1 MVKPRT
7 QLSDLSVCEHG
18 GEQDGAEVIDFS
30 VNLNPYGP
38 PEFVH
43 EVIKGAIDAI
53 KLYPDTECSELRAR
67 ISQKFGCDTGEVL
80 VGAGVSE
87 LIQLVTLAF
96 MKNRVLIPQHTY
108 GEYAVAAK
116 MMGAKIKRIEMPDLR
131 INPELIMAEMK
142 PNDVVFLCN
151 PNNPTGQYLVK
162 HEVAQIIEEAERIDA
177 LVVLDEAYV
186 DFVKHTFPAHNLST
200 QNMIILR
207 SLTKSF
213 AIPGVR
219 VGYAISSEENLKA
232 IEKIKVPWSVSAFA
246 QKIAAAVIST
256 EGDDFLAETI
266 EKVER
271 SKDKVENALGLHSDA
286 NFHIIEVGNA
296 RESKRELLGA
306 GIRVRDCTSF
316 GLPSY
321 IRFSVRTDEENEL
334 LIHNFSFLKKR
345 KLDQRNDIPY
355 RQ

>member
-1 MVKPRT
+1 MVKPRV
-7 QLSDLSVCEHG
+7 QLSDLNVCEHG

-38 PEFVH
+38 PEFVL
-43 EVIKGAIDAI
+43 EAIKGAIDAI

-67 ISQKFGCDTGEVL
+67 ISQKFGCDTDEVL
-80 VGAGVSE
+80 VGAGASE

-96 MKNRVLIPQHTY
+96 MKDRALMPQYTY

-142 PNDVVFLCN
+142 PDDVLFLCN
-151 PNNPTGQYLVK
+151 PNNPTGQYLIK
-162 HEVAQIIEEAERIDA
+162 NEVAQIIEEAERVDA

-186 DFVKHTFPAHNLST
+186 DFVKHSFPAHTLAT
-200 QNMIILR
+200 RNMIILR

-213 AIPGVR
+213 AIPGIR
-219 VGYAISSEENLKA
+219 VGYVISAEENVNA
-232 IEKIKVPWSVSAFA
+232 MAKIKVPWSVSVFA
-246 QKIAAAVIST
+246 QKIGAAVIST
-256 EGDDFLAETI
+256 EGDAFLAETI
-266 EKVER
+266 EKVEQ
-271 SKDKVENALGLHSDA
+271 SKEKMENALGMHSDA
-286 NFHIIEVGNA
+286 NFYAFDVGNA
-296 RESKRELLGA
+296 REAKSELLEA
-306 GIRVRDCTSF
+306 GIRVRDCSSF

-334 LIHNFSFLKKR
+334 LIHNFSLQK
-345 KLDQRNDIPY
+345 QRNNIPY
-355 RQ
+355 V

>member
-38 PEFVH
+38 PDFVLD
-43 EVIKGAIDAI
+43 VIKSAIESI

-80 VGAGVSE
+80 VGAGASE
-87 LIQLVTLAF
+87 LIQLVTLTF
-96 MKNRVLIPQHTY
+96 MKNRALIPQHTY

-131 INPELIMAEMK
+131 INPELIIEEMK
-142 PNDVVFLCN
+142 PNDMVFLCN

-162 HEVAQIIEEAERIDA
+162 NEVAQIIEEAERVDA

-200 QNMIILR
+200 RNMIVLR

-219 VGYAISSEENLKA
+219 VGYAISAEEIIK
-232 IEKIKVPWSVSAFA
+232 EMTKIKVPWSVSVFA
-246 QKIAAAVIST
+246 QEIAAAVIST
-256 EGDDFLAETI
+256 EGDTFLAGTI
-266 EKVER
+266 AKVEQ
-271 SKDKVENALGLHSDA
+271 SKEKMENALGIHSDA
-286 NFHIIEVGNA
+286 NFYALDVGNA
-296 RESKRELLGA
+296 REAKSELLGA
-306 GIRVRDCTSF
+306 GIRVRDCSSF
-316 GLPSY
+316 GLPSH

-334 LIHNFSFLKKR
+334 LIHNFSLEKKT
-345 KLDQRNDIPY
+345 
-355 RQ
+355 

>member
-1 MVKPRT
+1 MVKPRV
-7 QLSDLSVCEHG
+7 QLSDLNVCEHG
-18 GEQDGAEVIDFS
+18 GEQDAAEVIDFS

-53 KLYPDTECSELRAR
+53 KLYPDTECSELRAI
-67 ISQKFGCDTGEVL
+67 ISRKFGCDTEEVL

-87 LIQLVTLAF
+87 LIQLVTLTF
-96 MKNRVLIPQHTY
+96 MKNRALMPQHTY

-131 INPELIMAEMK
+131 VNPELIIEEMK

-162 HEVAQIIEEAERIDA
+162 NEVAQIIEEAERVDA

-186 DFVKHTFPAHNLST
+186 DFVNHAFPAHNLST
-200 QNMIILR
+200 RNMIILR

-219 VGYAISSEENLKA
+219 VGYAISAEENVNA
-232 IEKIKVPWSVSAFA
+232 MAKIKVPWSVSVFA
-246 QKIAAAVIST
+246 QEIAAAVIST
-256 EGDDFLAETI
+256 EGDTFLAGTI
-266 EKVER
+266 GKVER
-271 SKDKVENALGLHSDA
+271 SKEKMENALEMHSDA
-286 NFHIIEVGNA
+286 NFYALDVGNA
-296 RESKRELLGA
+296 REAKSELLGA
-306 GIRVRDCTSF
+306 GIRVRDCSSF
-316 GLPSY
+316 GLPSH

-334 LIHNFSFLKKR
+334 LIHNFSLQK
-345 KLDQRNDIPY
+345 QRNNILY
-355 RQ
+355 V

>member
-18 GEQDGAEVIDFS
+18 GEQDGVDVIDFS

-43 EVIKGAIDAI
+43 DVINGAIEAI

-67 ISQKFGCDTGEVL
+67 ISQKFGCETDEVL

-96 MKNRVLIPQHTY
+96 MKNRALMPQHTY

-116 MMGAKIKRIEMPDLR
+116 MMGAKIKCIEMPDLR

-142 PNDVVFLCN
+142 RDDVVFLCN

-162 HEVAQIIEEAERIDA
+162 NEVAQIIEEAERIDA

-186 DFVKHTFPAHNLST
+186 DFVKHAFPAHNLST

-219 VGYAISSEENLKA
+219 VGYAISAEEIIK
-232 IEKIKVPWSVSAFA
+232 EMTKIKVPWSVSVFA
-246 QKIAAAVIST
+246 QEIAAAVIST
-256 EGDDFLAETI
+256 EGDAFLAETLGKLEQSK
-266 EKVER
+266 EKM
-271 SKDKVENALGLHSDA
+271 ENALGMHSDA
-286 NFHIIEVGNA
+286 NFHIMEVGNA
-296 RESKRELLGA
+296 REAKSELLGA
-306 GIRVRDCTSF
+306 GIRVRDCSSF
-316 GLPSY
+316 GLPSH
-321 IRFSVRTDEENEL
+321 IRFSIRTDEENEL
-334 LIHNFSFLKKR
+334 LIHNFSLEKKT
-345 KLDQRNDIPY
+345 
-355 RQ
+355 